1 MRYLITIFFY
11 FLLQSNTFATPVKD
25 FTARYNLY
33 HSGFY
38 IGQSK
43 KSLTTKNDFLTFS
56 SISKT
61 AGVAAWFFDITVTE
75 TSKLQFKNNRLN
87 FFSYSYVEEGKD
99 KNESIQLH
107 LEQPQSFYNSHTK
120 KRYPVAKNLH
130 DVLGFTV
137 SIMHDLQAGK
147 REIKYTIAEKSK
159 IRIYTLKLIQK
170 EELATYKGKISTL
183 KMEHYDPQT
192 KTRFTLWCAEN
203 MGFLP
208 IRIRKINYK
217 GKVVLLN
224 LTHFNQQA
232 IDLILDEDE
241 DEDEDSD

>member
-11 FLLQSNTFATPVKD
+11 FLLQSNIFATPVKD

-33 HSGFY
+33 HNDFY

-43 KSLTTKNDFLTFS
+43 KTLTTKNNFLTLS
-56 SISKT
+56 SISTT
-61 AGVAAWFFDITVTE
+61 AGIAAWFFDITITE
-75 TSKLQFKNNRLN
+75 TSKLQHKNNRLN
-87 FFSYSYVEEGKD
+87 FFSYSYVEKGKD
-99 KNESIQLH
+99 KNYQVH

-120 KRYPVAKNLH
+120 KSYPLAKNLH
-130 DVLGFTV
+130 DLLGFTV
-137 SIMHDLQAGK
+137 AIMHDLQAGK

-159 IRIYTLKLIQK
+159 VRIYTLKLIQK
-170 EELATYKGKISTL
+170 EDLATNKGKISTL
-183 KMEHYDPQT
+183 KMEHYDPKT

-203 MGFLP
+203 MDFLP

-217 GKVVLLN
+217 GKVVLFN

-232 IDLILDEDE
+232 IDLILDDDE
-241 DEDEDSD
+241 DEDTD